1 MGVTSDCQGFYLF
14 ILVLMNFD
22 DLWEYLAP
30 AGIYSGMSS
39 MWQMDLYVNLAV
51 VFFFIYSYL

>member
-51 VFFFIYSYL
+51 VFFFYL